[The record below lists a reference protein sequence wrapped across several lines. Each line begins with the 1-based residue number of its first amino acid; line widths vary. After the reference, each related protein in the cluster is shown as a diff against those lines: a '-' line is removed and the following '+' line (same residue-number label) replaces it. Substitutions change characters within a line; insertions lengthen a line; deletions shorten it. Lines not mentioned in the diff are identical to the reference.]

1 MNPAP
6 EGDGPEASVII
17 ACYNAMAT
25 LPLQLEALSRQQ
37 DAPRFEVILSDN
49 GSSEDVLALADAWAD
64 RLDIHYVWAGQ
75 MPGAGYARNV
85 GMSIARA
92 EKWLF
97 CDADDVVASDWVARG
112 VEVLDVAPVFSGGAI
127 YANDDQLEY
136 SLDRIWARLDRELP
150 GKPPVIVDTPSE
162 WPIIMGGNFGI
173 QRAVALKI
181 GGFDTSMS
189 RGVEDNDLAIRLQ
202 KVGIHISAGGTR
214 IVYRRREDPADMWHR
229 SFLAGRWHMVLVERH
244 GLSSRSPEL
253 RGRRWMAD
261 PLRVIGAGLRNATRG
276 RSGDWPAVC
285 SRAGLSAG
293 LWSGWLQ
300 FHLQDRLPGPMV
312 GAGLGGREPDL
323 PADSAVLV
331 LSPHLDDALF
341 SCSELIRRTRP
352 DVWTVF
358 AGDPDPAVT
367 TRWDRSCGFPDSHA
381 LMTQRRGED
390 LAAFSGTGAQLRQ
403 LDMLD
408 GAYTTPSRRAEN
420 LARLADEV
428 RSWIAAHQ
436 DGTSVIVLPA
446 CAGVSVSP
454 GVADGLLRH
463 VAPLLGA
470 LHARRADKETLAAGE
485 DPDASS
491 GGPADR
497 EPRAGMAT
505 DGGGMSSDAPSL
517 RRTVTALKHLK
528 HRLYRR
534 RRARAQQVG
543 LAVNGDH
550 VAVRDAVLGVL
561 AGVRDEGDRSVRVLL
576 AEDLP
581 YLWSQAG
588 DDEVRRLAGRR
599 EATAEPFELHVDREW
614 KHARIAH
621 YRSQL
626 SVMDPARHRFNQPET
641 IPPVERCWEL
651 IPQRGAVNRIE

>member
-49 GSSEDVLALADAWAD
+49 GSSEDMLALADAWAD

-127 YANDDQLEY
+127 HANDDQLEY

-358 AGDPDPAVT
+358 AGDPEPVVT
-367 TRWDRSCGFPDSHA
+367 TSWDRSCGFADSHM
-381 LMTQRRGED
+381 LVTRRRVED
-390 LAAFSGTGAQLRQ
+390 IAAFEGTGTQIRH
-403 LDMLD
+403 LDLID
-408 GAYTTPSRRAEN
+408 GAYSSPGRRTADMTS
-420 LARLADEV
+420 LANAVRFWLVEHADQNPV
-428 RSWIAAHQ
+428 
-436 DGTSVIVLPA
+436 VVLPV
-446 CAGVSVSP
+446 CAGVTASP
-454 GVADGLLRH
+454 GVLE
-463 VAPLLGA
+463 
-470 LHARRADKETLAAGE
+470 RATSLVSRLNKLNGQ
-485 DPDASS
+485 
-491 GGPADR
+491 GQR
-497 EPRAGMAT
+497 
-505 DGGGMSSDAPSL
+505 DGGASEEPSESGDPVNAGPDDPGV
-517 RRTVTALKHLK
+517 VTAVMSRVIRELRSFK
-528 HRLYRR
+528 HRAYQR
-534 RRARAQQVG
+534 RRARVQQKG
-543 LAVNGDH
+543 LAVNPDH
-550 VAVRDAVLGVL
+550 FAVRDAVLDVTSKT
-561 AGVRDEGDRSVRVLL
+561 ATPSSVRVLL
-576 AEDLP
+576 VEDLP
-581 YLWSQAG
+581 YLWSQTG
-588 DDEVRRLAGRR
+588 DDEVRRLVDRLGGS
-599 EATAEPFELHVDREW
+599 AEPHELHVDRNW
-614 KHARIAH
+614 KFERIAR
-621 YRSQL
+621 YTSQL
-626 SVMDPARHRFNQPET
+626 EVMDPAHHRLGRPDT
-641 IPPVERCWEL
+641 IPPVERCWEV
-651 IPQRGAVNRIE
+651 AVQKADAKRAA